1 MQQYNKTTKK
11 CLTLIIL
18 PKKDIKEYNP
28 HWPESP
34 DYPYRIVV
42 VRGSGSGKTN
52 KLLNLIYHEPDIDRI
67 YLYTKNPYE
76 AKSQLL
82 INKRENA
89 GLKNLNDSKVFI
101 EYSNDMDDIFKN
113 IVEYNSNEK
122 RKILIVFDGMITDML
137 SNKKLN
143 PIVNELFRDGK
154 VQCNINREAA
164 KLSELL
170 SGKIDDYEFL
180 KQRNIAV

>member
-1 MQQYNKTTKK
+1 MFDFNYTT
-11 CLTLIIL
+11 
-18 PKKDIKEYNP
+18 KKDIKEYNP
-28 HWPESP
+28 NWPEIS
-34 DYPYRIVV
+34 DHPYRIVV

-52 KLLNLIYHEPDIDRI
+52 KLLNLIYHEPDIDKI

-143 PIVNELFRDGK
+143 PIVNELFIRGRK
-154 VQCNINREAA
+154 LNISLVFVTQSYFAVPKNLR
-164 KLSELL
+164 LNSTHDFVM
-170 SGKIDDYEFL
+170 KIPN
-180 KQRNIAV
+180 KR